1 VLLPHTGGEGAA
13 EVRDRETGFP
23 LRARTGPAEA
33 LMIQSSTMASIFRE
47 GLLKGKT
54 AFVTGG
60 GSGIGQRM
68 AERFA
73 EHGAKVM
80 LVGRK
85 QEKLDAAASA
95 IRSSGGEAGASAVDV
110 RDYPAMEAVLRKTR
124 DQFGEIDIVV
134 CGAAGNFPAPVLG
147 MSANGFKAVID
158 IDLLGTFNTCRAAY
172 EHLRKPGASIIS
184 ISASHATIPVAW
196 QAHVCAAKAG
206 VDLFTRTLA
215 LEWGPAG
222 IRANCITPG
231 PTDDTEGMRRLA
243 PTPEVRRKI
252 ESHVPLR
259 RYGTKDELA
268 DLALFLC
275 SDAAAYITGA
285 VYFCDGGQ
293 SLVRSSLST
302 AEND

>member
-1 VLLPHTGGEGAA
+1 MI
-13 EVRDRETGFP
+13 RDTVPTMATIF
-23 LRARTGPAEA
+23 RAR
-33 LMIQSSTMASIFRE
+33 
-47 GLLKGKT
+47 LLEGKT

-80 LVGRK
+80 LAGRK
-85 QEKLDAAASA
+85 QEKLDAAAAAICKAGGTVSTSA
-95 IRSSGGEAGASAVDV
+95 LDV
-110 RDYPAMEAVLRKTR
+110 REYQAIEAALKRTHQ
-124 DQFGEIDIVV
+124 DFGEIDILIA
-134 CGAAGNFPAPVLG
+134 GAAGNFPAPVLG
-147 MSANGFKAVID
+147 MSANAFKAVVD
-158 IDLLGTFNTCRAAY
+158 IDLLGTFNTCRAA
-172 EHLRKPGASIIS
+172 HQFLRKPGASVIA
-184 ISASHATIPVAW
+184 ISASHATMPVAW

-206 VDLFTRTLA
+206 VDLLIRTLA
-215 LEWGPAG
+215 IEWGPDG

-252 ESHVPLR
+252 EEQVPLR

-275 SDAAAYITGA
+275 SSAAGYITGG
-285 VYFCDGGQ
+285 VYVCDGGQ
-293 SLVRSSLST
+293 SLVRSSLRLTETS
-302 AEND
+302 

>member
-1 VLLPHTGGEGAA
+1 
-13 EVRDRETGFP
+13 
-23 LRARTGPAEA
+23 
-33 LMIQSSTMASIFRE
+33 MASIFRDR
-47 GLLKGKT
+47 LLAGKT

-85 QEKLDAAASA
+85 QEKLDAAQSA
-95 IRSSGGEAGASAVDV
+95 ILSSGGTASTASVDV
-110 RDYPAMEAVLRKTR
+110 RDYPAVEAALQKTR
-124 DQFGEIDIVV
+124 DQFGEIDILV

-158 IDLLGTFNTCRAAY
+158 IDLLGTFNTCRAACA
-172 EHLRKPGASIIS
+172 HLRKPGATIIS
-184 ISASHATIPVAW
+184 ISASHASMPIAN
-196 QAHVCAAKAG
+196 QSHVCAAKAG
-206 VDLFTRTLA
+206 VDLLTRTLA
-215 LEWGPAG
+215 VEWGPAG

-243 PTPEVRRKI
+243 PTPEIRRKV
-252 ESHVPLR
+252 EDAVPLR
-259 RYGTKDELA
+259 RFGTKDELA

-285 VYFCDGGQ
+285 IYVCDGGQ
-293 SLVRSSLST
+293 SLVRSSLSL
-302 AEND
+302 AESH